1 MIKKIIIFVYVF
13 ISLINNLRAQG
24 VTYTGTSVANFLKI
38 GYSAKSVGMAESNLT
53 LSEDAS
59 TLYINPGTISWLGK
73 SNVSFSYINWLVD
86 TKISYL
92 SLAVPFDFGTL
103 GFDLAY
109 FSSGDILETTILRQE
124 GTGRVVSASD
134 LSLGLTYAKNFTDRF
149 SVGIKVKY
157 LRESLVSVSAS
168 TFALDIGSVFE
179 TSVLNNMK
187 IGITLS
193 NFGGTMQFTGNEL
206 ITTQTVPYSPT
217 NKQIPAVFQTE
228 SWDLPLM
235 IKLGVSTDA
244 IRTDSF
250 ILSLG
255 YTIIDSRDYNMK
267 SNLGA
272 SLKILDVFE
281 LSGGYRFNYDEVSYS
296 FGVGLKVNTNFAGDM
311 MLNYAFTNFGRL
323 GLINQ
328 FSLSIGF

>member
-1 MIKKIIIFVYVF
+1 MVKKIITLWYIFILF
-13 ISLINNLRAQG
+13 ISNLMAQG

-38 GYSAKSVGMAESNLT
+38 GYSAKSVSMAESNLS

-59 TLYINPGTISWLGK
+59 TLYLNPGVISWLEK
-73 SNVSFSYINWLVD
+73 SSVSFSYINWLVD

-92 SLAVPFDFGTL
+92 SLAIPFDFGTM

-109 FSSGDILETTILRQE
+109 FSSGDILETTILKQE

-134 LSLGLTYAKNFTDRF
+134 LSLGLSYAKNFTDRF
-149 SVGIKVKY
+149 SVGLKVKY

-168 TFALDIGSVFE
+168 TFALDIGSVFK
-179 TSVLNNMK
+179 TSILNDMK
-187 IGITLS
+187 IGIALS

-206 ITTQTVPYSPT
+206 ITTQTVPFSPT

-235 IKLGVSTDA
+235 IKLGISTNA
-244 IRTDSF
+244 IETKNYK
-250 ILSLG
+250 LSLG
-255 YTIIDSRDYNMK
+255 YTLVDSRDYTMR

-272 SLKILDVFE
+272 SLKIFDVFE
-281 LSGGYRFNYDEVSYS
+281 LNGGYRFNYDEVSYS
-296 FGVGLKVNTNFAGDM
+296 LGVGVKANTNFAGDIL
-311 MLNYAFTNFGRL
+311 LNYAFTNFGRL

-328 FSLSIGF
+328 FSLSISF